1 MSKSKRRERNP
12 RVGWGDK
19 QRMSKR
25 VGDDGLTDDE
35 RRMVDAEVAL
45 QLLGE
50 QATARKRE
58 MEECPDA

>member
-1 MSKSKRRERNP
+1 
-12 RVGWGDK
+12 
-19 QRMSKR
+19 MSKR

-50 QATARKRE
+50 QATARKQE